1 MTTPPTRTTD
11 PGRALLPIARAGDEG
26 AFAQL
31 VEPRRRE
38 LHAHC
43 YRMLG
48 SVHDAEDAL
57 QETLLR
63 AWRGLA
69 AFEERSS
76 LRSWFFRIATNVCL
90 TMIERRPARVLPA
103 EYGPPDDPRNLDPP
117 FVEAP
122 WLEPYPDAQLGL
134 AEGFAAPAARYEQR
148 ESVELAFVA
157 ALQLLPARQR
167 AALVMRE
174 VLGFSAREVA
184 DSLGTSVAS
193 VNSSLQRAR
202 KAIDDH
208 LPEQSQQAAQRAL
221 GETRL
226 RAIVDGYMDAM
237 ERADI
242 PAVIAMLTED
252 ATWSMPPIA
261 SWYRGLDDIAAFLR
275 DGALVP
281 SWRHAPTHANGQPA
295 VGCYMWNPER
305 GCYLPSVV
313 DVLTLRGDRIA
324 SVTAFISAE
333 IFPSFGLPAELPPR

>member
-1 MTTPPTRTTD
+1 MTATPTQTTD
-11 PGRALLPIARAGDEG
+11 PGRALLSAAKAGDEG
-26 AFAQL
+26 AFGQL

-48 SVHDAEDAL
+48 SVHDAEDAV

-63 AWRGLA
+63 AWRGLP

-76 LRSWFFRIATNVCL
+76 LRSWLFRIATNVCL
-90 TMIERRPARVLPA
+90 NLIERRPARILPA
-103 EYGPPDDPRNLDPP
+103 AYGPPDDPHNLDPP

-122 WLEPYPDAQLGL
+122 WMEPYPDAEL

-148 ESVELAFVA
+148 ESVELAFVT

-184 DSLGTSVAS
+184 ESLETSVAA

-208 LPEQSQQAAQRAL
+208 LPEQSQQVTLQAL
-221 GETRL
+221 GETKL

-237 ERADI
+237 ERADV

-261 SWYRGLDDIAAFLR
+261 SWYRGLDDIAVFLR
-275 DGALVP
+275 EGALVP

-305 GCYLPSVV
+305 GCYLPAVV

>member
-1 MTTPPTRTTD
+1 MTTIPPRTTD
-11 PGRALLPIARAGDEG
+11 PGRALLLAARAGDEA
-26 AFAQL
+26 AFEQL

-43 YRMLG
+43 YRMLA

-90 TMIERRPARVLPA
+90 NMIERRPARLLPA
-103 EYGPPDDPRNLDPP
+103 TYGPPDDPHRLDPP
-117 FVEAP
+117 FVDAP
-122 WLEPYPDAQLGL
+122 WLEPYPDADL
-134 AEGFAAPAARYEQR
+134 ADGFAAPAARYEQR

-174 VLGFSAREVA
+174 VLGFSASEVA
-184 DSLGTSVAS
+184 DALDTSVAS

-202 KAIDDH
+202 KAIADH
-208 LPEQSQQAAQRAL
+208 VPERSQQATLRAL

-226 RAIVDGYMDAM
+226 RAIVAGYMDAM

-261 SWYRGLDDIAAFLR
+261 SWYRGLDDIAVFLR
-275 DGALVP
+275 EGALVP
-281 SWRHAPTHANGQPA
+281 SWRRAPAHANGQLA
-295 VGCYMWNPER
+295 VGGYIWSPER
-305 GCYLPSVV
+305 GCYLANVI

-324 SVTAFISAE
+324 SVTAFISSE
-333 IFPSFGLPAELPPR
+333 IFPSFGLPPELPPQ